1 MDRIAWTDE
10 RLDERMSAIDQT
22 FERLHD
28 DLGGIRDEIRGL
40 RGDFSSLQDR
50 LVQIGFGLVGVLIT
64 ALVAL
69 IIALA

>member
-1 MDRIAWTDE
+1 MERIAWTDE
-10 RLDERMSAIDQT
+10 RIDERMSAIDHT
-22 FERLHD
+22 FDRLHD

-40 RGDFSSLQDR
+40 RGDFSTLQDR